1 MARHLARIQERERA
15 IRILFGV
22 IECGFLCFSALARDP
37 WLESLRSS
45 PRFSELLHD
54 AEQKRGCAHAA
65 FVAAGGQEVLG

>member
-1 MARHLARIQERERA
+1 
-15 IRILFGV
+15 V